1 MKKNFKKVTM
11 ASSLALAMMVS
22 VAGAASAATNNPCQ
36 PLDKETAN
44 QIMQNVN
51 SNLQTIIK
59 NPQFGKINIVLPQ
72 LQWKDTWNKPNTN
85 TGTKPDTGKKPETGT
100 KPDTGKKPETG
111 TQPGTNTGT
120 KPDTNTGTNTGANTS
135 ASQFAQEVVTL
146 VNKERAKV
154 GAKPLTMDA
163 ALSNMALD
171 KAKDMYN
178 NKYFDH
184 NSPTYG
190 SPFDMMDS
198 YGISYRAAG
207 ENIAKGQRTPQEVM
221 NAWMNSA
228 GHKKNILDPNFTK
241 IGVGYYQG
249 VWVQEFIG

>member
-1 MKKNFKKVTM
+1 MKKNFKKVTIV
-11 ASSLALAMMVS
+11 SSLALAMMVS
-22 VAGAASAATNNPCQ
+22 AAGAASAATNNPCP

-44 QIMQNVN
+44 QIMQKVN
-51 SNLQTIIK
+51 YNLQTIIK
-59 NPQFGKINIVLPQ
+59 KNPQFGNINIVWPQ
-72 LQWKDTWNKPNTN
+72 LEWKDSWNKPTKPDAGQKPDMGAKPD
-85 TGTKPDTGKKPETGT
+85 TGIKPDTGKKPEPST
-100 KPDTGKKPETG
+100 KPE
-111 TQPGTNTGT
+111 TNTGT
-120 KPDTNTGTNTGANTS
+120 KPDTNTGTNTS
-135 ASQFAQEVVTL
+135 VSQFAQEVVTL